1 MEICSS
7 AALVFR
13 FNNGEK
19 AKAKPYFP
27 HLVRP
32 KFEECGDCVSLLFL
46 LLGSFPPPFSPLLW
60 LVSSGNHMP
69 RGERDAAALPFSVV
83 VHLGKFQP

>member
-1 MEICSS
+1 MNDMTNESS
-7 AALVFR
+7 IKQKQSVI
-13 FNNGEK
+13 
-19 AKAKPYFP
+19 FP